1 MFAQVS
7 TVHPLA
13 AMVDAARNHLKSV
26 LASPA
31 FARSRRHCRLL
42 SYLLDEALRRPGATS
57 KEMVIAVEV
66 FGRKPC
72 EYDARLDPIVRI
84 EAGRLRQRL
93 RDYYAGEG
101 AETTIRFDVPKGA
114 YALTLSLRPS
124 AARPEMTGRNAVAG
138 QISEIH
144 SLRLAANQD

>member
-7 TVHPLA
+7 TVQPLA
-13 AMVDAARNHLKSV
+13 AMVDAARNHLQLV
-26 LASPA
+26 LASAA

-42 SYLLDEALRRPGATS
+42 SYLLEEALRRPGATS

-66 FGRKPC
+66 FGREPG

-101 AETTIRFDVPKGA
+101 ADTTIRFDVPKGA
-114 YALTLSLRPS
+114 YALALSRRPTTTALDVS
-124 AARPEMTGRNAVAG
+124 GRNAVAG
-138 QISEIH
+138 RISEIH
-144 SLRLAANQD
+144 TLRLAANQD